1 MMLPEMSEQGKF
13 NEFFELTT
21 DKSAWTNTLN
31 QLEETQPNN
40 TDNDDE
46 IDIESSFISND
57 VIEININP
65 PTGP

>member
-1 MMLPEMSEQGKF
+1 MLPEMSEQGKF
-13 NEFFELTT
+13 NEFFELTI

-57 VIEININP
+57 VVEININP